1 MIKKQITFTDLLG
14 EQRTEDFYFHITKA
28 ELMDMELESGGS
40 FSERVQKLVDAK
52 DYTELVKLFKD
63 FIIKAYGERTSDG
76 RGFIKKPELTEAFV
90 ASEAFSELY
99 LELASN
105 TDAGAEF
112 IKGIVPADVAAK
124 AAEIEKE
131 NNAPKLTEA
140 SEN

>member
-1 MIKKQITFTDLLG
+1 
-14 EQRTEDFYFHITKA
+14 
-28 ELMDMELESGGS
+28 MDMELESGGN
-40 FSERVQKLVDAK
+40 FSDRVQKLVDAK

-76 RGFIKKPELTEAFV
+76 RRFIKKPELTEAFV